1 VVFGGGET
9 RGETWRDVE
18 RMPGSSGRAM
28 RVEEDI
34 EEDGSSREE
43 GQEERATTGAP
54 AATELVT
61 TEGCRRRRG
70 TG

>member
-1 VVFGGGET
+1 
-9 RGETWRDVE
+9 
-18 RMPGSSGRAM
+18 M

-54 AATELVT
+54 AATERVAT
-61 TEGCRRRRG
+61 AGSCRRRS
-70 TG
+70 TE